1 MSDRI
6 VFSCDRAEIEGL
18 LLHGG
23 LPNHVLGWSADD
35 HQEGV
40 VENLLQR
47 MIDEEPV
54 VWTSRVIKNSCH
66 LGEELEVSR
75 RWSTRIGGYLVVVS
89 EHPRGGAGILWHV
102 TGETP
107 PPFHLSGRR
116 EADSLEQ
123 AKADAVKATRA
134 LVAVFGEMPR

>member
-18 LLHGG
+18 LLGGG
-23 LPNHVLGWSADD
+23 LPTHILGWSPDD

-47 MIDEEPV
+47 MLDEEPV
-54 VWTSRVIKNSCH
+54 EWKSRVIVNSCPD
-66 LGEELEVSR
+66 EESEVFR
-75 RWSTRIGGYLVVVS
+75 RWATRIGGYLVVVM
-89 EHPRGGAGILWHV
+89 EHSLDGGGILWHV

-107 PPFHLSGRR
+107 PPFSLSGRGD
-116 EADSLEQ
+116 ADSLEQ
-123 AKADAVKATRA
+123 VKADAVKATRA